1 MITVTA
7 TLLAMTAVS
16 GIVDA
21 VSFIALGHVFTA
33 NMTGNIVFLG
43 FAIGGVAGLSMWR
56 SLWRW
61 PSL

>member
-21 VSFIALGHVFTA
+21 VSFIALGPVFTQ
-33 NMTGNIVFLG
+33 T
-43 FAIGGVAGLSMWR
+43 
-56 SLWRW
+56 
-61 PSL
+61 